1 MFTVYLQHGDEL
13 SHQLFKDRECAAQFA
28 DKAEAVEV
36 WLIEDGKT
44 LYHKYDGRKKK

>member
-1 MFTVYLQHGDEL
+1 MFTVYWQRGDEL
-13 SHQLFKDRECAAQFA
+13 SHQLFKDRGRAAEFA

-44 LYHKYDGRKKK
+44 LYHKYDGRKVK